1 MRPSERL
8 REAIRRAL
16 ADSRQ
21 GVRRFEAE
29 RGLRPWALRGLLDRS
44 RKQSPSIDKA
54 DEICSALGLAL
65 QIGQAGAENDAE
77 AALALV
83 PGPLTRKRLKDL
95 EAGARAL
102 NQLVLE
108 AGGQPFPAVRARD
121 EVRDLPEI
129 RWIEVRPLAAAA
141 GGGAVV
147 EDEDVV
153 GYLAFRRD
161 WLASRRIDPARCVV
175 IDVMADSMEP
185 TLPEGSAILVDRS
198 RRRRRAN
205 HIFVVR
211 TDDGVLVKRAVK
223 DQLGWLMAS
232 DNPAYPVTRWTA
244 DTEVIGEVRWTARS
258 LG

>member
-1 MRPSERL
+1 MLPSERL

-21 GVRRFEAE
+21 GVRQFEAE

-44 RKQSPSIDKA
+44 RRQSPSIDKA

-65 QIGQAGAENDAE
+65 QLGQAGAESDAE
-77 AALALV
+77 TPLASV
-83 PGPLTRKRLKDL
+83 PGPLSRKRLKEL
-95 EAGARAL
+95 EAGAKAL

-121 EVRDLPEI
+121 EGRDLPEI

-147 EDEDVV
+147 EDEGVV

-175 IDVMADSMEP
+175 IDVMADSMDP

-198 RRRRRAN
+198 RRRRRSN
-205 HIFVVR
+205 HIYVVR

-223 DQLGWLMAS
+223 DQRGWLMAS
-232 DNPAYPVTRWTA
+232 DNPAYPAARWTA
-244 DTEVIGEVRWTARS
+244 DTEIIGQVRWTARS
-258 LG
+258 VG